1 MSPDEKRPPSKVR
14 DRKDMEKIFK
24 SLGVRTIG
32 QVSHLNYLQNQPLLI
47 SQIINYYLKH
57 QNMEKLI

>member
-24 SLGVRTIG
+24 SVGVRTIG
-32 QVSHLNYLQNQPLLI
+32 QVTHFASFPI
-47 SQIINYYLKH
+47 SPSSVR
-57 QNMEKLI
+57 